1 MNQTDYSFLKDGT
14 FHLLNAER
22 RNFKLVN
29 SSFSQTI
36 STKNYCFCVQIQQ
49 LLKFKNIFLNSK
61 KNAKTAIVF
70 LILKWY
76 NSH

>member
-1 MNQTDYSFLKDGT
+1 MNRTDYSFLRDDT
-14 FHLLNAER
+14 FHLSNAEK

-49 LLKFKNIFLNSK
+49 LLKFKNIIFKFEKNRENSYCLF
-61 KNAKTAIVF
+61 NFEVV
-70 LILKWY
+70 
-76 NSH
+76 